1 MSPETLKL
9 VAIGFPVKI
18 ALTLCHQRHKVT
30 KQLPKGKIM
39 GKMDSNKGIPST
51 TGAKAPM
58 GATSSDRTGERS
70 GMLKG
75 GVAQGKE
82 DAVGADKKF
91 DTGRTAGICYVKEKA
106 AYR

>member
-1 MSPETLKL
+1 
-9 VAIGFPVKI
+9 
-18 ALTLCHQRHKVT
+18 
-30 KQLPKGKIM
+30 M

-58 GATSSDRTGERS
+58 GATSSDRSGERS

-75 GVAQGKE
+75 GVAQGIE
-82 DAVGADKKF
+82 DKTGSDKLF
-91 DTGRTAGICYVKEKA
+91 NTGKTSGVCYVKEKA